1 MDSSDLTVEPP
12 RSTPEHSIAVVE
24 RRTGISQ
31 HLLRAWERRYAVVTP
46 ARTEAGQRLYSDQD
60 IERLRLIK
68 VAAATGRRISQI
80 ASLSLDDLR
89 ELARRDASESMV
101 AARTEGPGERPGERP
116 SRTRGPTS
124 TDVDEHL
131 RACREAMERMDG
143 SATHALLM
151 RAAVALEP
159 RTFIDGVVV
168 PLLRLVGDSWE
179 NGALRPTYEHVL
191 SVALGRVLSW
201 LIGILPAPAGAPL
214 VLFCTLSGQRHEFG
228 AMLAA
233 VVAASRQ
240 WRVSY
245 LGPDL
250 PVDDIAHAA
259 LLARADVV
267 AVSVLGPID
276 LRLLRR
282 EIEQLR
288 SALPESISLI
298 AGGRTATAHARALRS
313 SGAMV
318 LPDLDAWNMWLEAVA
333 DARE

>member
-1 MDSSDLTVEPP
+1 MDSSDLTVELP
-12 RSTPEHSIAVVE
+12 RSKPEHSIAVVE

-60 IERLRLIK
+60 IERLRLVK
-68 VAAATGRRISQI
+68 VVAATGRRLGQI
-80 ASLSLDDLR
+80 ASLSLDELR
-89 ELARRDASESMV
+89 ELARRDASESML
-101 AARTEGPGERPGERP
+101 AARPEEPGERP
-116 SRTRGPTS
+116 SRTRGPTG

-168 PLLRLVGDSWE
+168 PLLRLVGDGWE
-179 NGALRPTYEHVL
+179 NGSLRPTYEHVL

-201 LIGILPAPAGAPL
+201 LIGILPAPAEAPL
-214 VLFCTLSGQRHEFG
+214 VMFCTLSGQRHEFG

-259 LLARADVV
+259 LLARADAV

-282 EIEQLR
+282 EVEQLR

-298 AGGRTATAHARALRS
+298 AGGHTATAHARALRS
-313 SGAMV
+313 SGAIV
-318 LPDLDAWNMWLEAVA
+318 LSDLDAWDVWLEAVA
-333 DARE
+333 GSRE